1 MEQMD
6 YSDEAE
12 GLKTHISTAF
22 GGLLDRALSSH
33 LERGLSPGKL
43 LYATTPDAETVKQ
56 KAMAAL
62 HELAVQRCRCCRGSQ
77 TNWETRFPLAT
88 SSSEGATGPEEGAA
102 SGLPLVETDQLAPP
116 KWEIQQV
123 CVKEETPTEP
133 LADDPVSIS
142 DAQIIKGEVL
152 EDPAADSGFSVF
164 IKEDPDLDLGV
175 DATDNKE
182 AATSGYTSDITRC
195 TTPASS
201 SLSVSDVGS
210 SGLAVPDTSHLGSDY
225 WEEYAPTDDATTTL
239 TGGAGTLTSA
249 AVVTADSSGG
259 GTESDSRGTTASS
272 AANAT
277 GEEQPL
283 TGGGSASTA
292 NTKPPFSYRMLIAM
306 AIIQSPHRRL
316 TLWEIFTYLVSRFP
330 YFRRNKKIWQNSIRC
345 CLWSGKCFVKVRR
358 GRGDASGK
366 YCNYWT
372 LDPQCGEMFENG
384 KFCCRHVKR
393 PTCRGLAVAATA
405 RRAHPHLCRREHRRR
420 QHDTPYTSPAEY
432 RQLPETAGGEARP
445 SYPLCTRRATVTEIY
460 AYIAS
465 HFPYYERNK
474 KVWQKSI
481 RNILS
486 LGKYFV
492 KVPREDGDRK
502 GDRCCFWVLN
512 WKYKERF
519 ASANFRWKQSTK
531 RPLRRGPKAITAP
544 LAPCEK
550 TVTSLP
556 CASTATPTST
566 TVSVSGVGN
575 PGKDAPNSSHPRS
588 DRSWDFSAS
597 DATTSVSDT
606 PTPTPT
612 VSGGRDDCTN
622 GGGTTVCS
630 AAGGATEEQRRGDAG
645 SASTANT
652 KPPFCYVMLAA
663 MAIAHSPDRRATQSE
678 ICAYIENRFP
688 YFDRK
693 KKVWRSS
700 VRAYLSLGK
709 YFVKVP
715 REDGDRG
722 QHYWT
727 LNPQYEDVFNYGS
740 FRDYPCVKRTLCRQ
754 CEKQPFLG
762 PRER

>member
-1 MEQMD
+1 M
-6 YSDEAE
+6 
-12 GLKTHISTAF
+12 T
-22 GGLLDRALSSH
+22 LLIL
-33 LERGLSPGKL
+33 
-43 LYATTPDAETVKQ
+43 
-56 KAMAAL
+56 
-62 HELAVQRCRCCRGSQ
+62 
-77 TNWETRFPLAT
+77 
-88 SSSEGATGPEEGAA
+88 
-102 SGLPLVETDQLAPP
+102 
-116 KWEIQQV
+116 I
-123 CVKEETPTEP
+123 
-133 LADDPVSIS
+133 
-142 DAQIIKGEVL
+142 
-152 EDPAADSGFSVF
+152 
-164 IKEDPDLDLGV
+164 
-175 DATDNKE
+175 
-182 AATSGYTSDITRC
+182 C
-195 TTPASS
+195 TTPVSS

-210 SGLAVPDTSHLGSDY
+210 SGLAVPDASHLGSGY
-225 WEEYAPTDDATTTL
+225 WEEDAPADDETTTL

-259 GTESDSRGTTASS
+259 GTESDSRGTTTSS

-345 CLWSGKCFVKVRR
+345 CLWSCKCFVKVRR

-393 PTCRGLAVAATA
+393 PTCRGLAVAAP
-405 RRAHPHLCRREHRRR
+405 AHPHLCRREHRRR
-420 QHDTPYTSPAEY
+420 QHDTPYTSPPEY
-432 RQLPETAGGEARP
+432 RQLPETAGGPETRP
-445 SYPLCTRRATVTEIY
+445 SYPLWTSTATSTPAGSSVSEVGGTRRAALDSGSGRGRHGGETRTWDETKLAAAAAVPISASGRTAIGGGCGGTATGSTTSGVDGERLFGDAGSARTVDTKPPICYAKLIAMAIADSPQRRATVTEIY
-460 AYIAS
+460 AYIVS

-502 GDRCCFWVLN
+502 GERCCFWVLN

-531 RPLRRGPKAITAP
+531 RPLRRGPKAIAAP

-597 DATTSVSDT
+597 DATSSVSDT
-606 PTPTPT
+606 PTASPT

-715 REDGDRG
+715 REDGNRG
-722 QHYWT
+722 EHYWT
-727 LNPQYEDVFNYGS
+727 LNPQYEGVFNYGS

-762 PRER
+762 PWER